1 MQLMNGRKKAMD
13 YIKLSK
19 EISYA
24 LRHAPWEYE
33 LEIDDDGYV
42 DINQLLASLNELN
55 IYDRLIVKEDLEY
68 IVNNSDKK
76 RHEIKDGK
84 IRALYGHSIVNKI
97 SKEIAIPP
105 RILYHGTA
113 KKFVDS
119 IMSNG
124 LLPMNRQYVHLSVD
138 EKMAITVG
146 KRRDNNPVILE
157 IDCQSAVNDGVIFY
171 IGNDKVWLCDKTPPK
186 YIKIKLDTK

>member
-1 MQLMNGRKKAMD
+1 MRLMNGRKKAID

-33 LEIDDDGYV
+33 LEIDDEGYV

-55 IYDRLIVKEDLEY
+55 LYDRLIVKEDLEY
-68 IVNNSDKK
+68 IVNNLDKK
-76 RHEIKDGK
+76 RHEIKGNN
-84 IRALYGHSIVNKI
+84 IRASYVHSIINKI
-97 SKEIAIPP
+97 SKEIAVPP
-105 RILYHGTA
+105 MVLFHGTA
-113 KKFVDS
+113 KRFVDS
-119 IMSNG
+119 IMKNG

-138 EKMAITVG
+138 EEMAIIVG
-146 KRRDNNPVILE
+146 KRRDNSPILLE

-171 IGNDKVWLCDKTPPK
+171 IGNDRVWLCDKVPPK
-186 YIKIKLDTK
+186 YIKIKADTK